1 MEYNAAMEK
10 FLLET
15 AEGYMQELAD
25 EVQKYD
31 GEYKLLTHY
40 GNMETL
46 LGKWYATLDI
56 LSDLPTKNEE
66 DYPEWCKLHDK
77 YEPFIRET
85 FKYLETFYGKFKE
98 V

>member
-15 AEGYMQELAD
+15 AEGYMQELID
-25 EVQKYD
+25 EVKNYN

-40 GNMETL
+40 GNINAL
-46 LGKWYATLDI
+46 LGKWYATLDV
-56 LSDLPTKNEE
+56 LDAMTENSKG
-66 DYPEWCKLHDK
+66 YPAWCSLYEK
-77 YEPFIRET
+77 YEPFVQET
-85 FKYLETFYGKFKE
+85 CRYIESCNGKFKE